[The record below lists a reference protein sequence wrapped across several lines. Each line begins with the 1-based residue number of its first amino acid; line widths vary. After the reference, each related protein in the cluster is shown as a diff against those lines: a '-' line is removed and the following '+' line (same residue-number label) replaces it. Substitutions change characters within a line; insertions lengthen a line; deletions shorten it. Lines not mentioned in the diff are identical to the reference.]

1 LRFFW
6 GWLEECSTRSWERR
20 RGEFAG
26 ENLVFLDFSA
36 IVLTVP
42 MPPKEKK

>member
-1 LRFFW
+1 MGMAW
-6 GWLEECSTRSWERR
+6 GVQHKKL
-20 RGEFAG
+20 GEVAG
-26 ENLVFLDFSA
+26 ENLAFLDFSA